1 MKILVVMKRFGANKD
16 MVMQDFGRQIRLFE
30 NLKQHKIDF
39 LCPDYTKKENKDVK
53 LHNMDFYMRAI
64 NIMNPFNFLKD
75 FNQTLKKGKYDVIVA
90 TTTPIIGFISYFF
103 SKKYKI
109 KLLYDL
115 QDNYEIYDAY
125 KIPFFKYIDKYVTKK
140 ADAVICVSNIL
151 KDKVKKFRK
160 KPIYIIENGVEINL
174 FKSMPKLRAR
184 KILKLPIKSKIIVY
198 IGHISN
204 IKGFDILYD
213 AFKIVKEKC
222 QNTYLLL
229 SGKID
234 KDIDLKKP
242 NIIFKT
248 FPKRKDV
255 VAAINAADV
264 AVLPNTENVFTKYC
278 FPYKVLEYM
287 ACKVPIV
294 ATNIGD
300 ISKLLK
306 NYEDSLCTPNSR
318 SLADKI
324 IKNFNKN
331 KVNYNIIKKYNWK
344 NLSRKL
350 DSILRNI

>member
-16 MVMQDFGRQIRLFE
+16 MVIQDFGRQIRLFE

-53 LHNMDFYMRAI
+53 LHNMDFYIRAI
-64 NIMNPFNFLKD
+64 NITNPFNFLKD
-75 FNQTLKKGKYDVIVA
+75 FNQILKKRKYDVIVA

-125 KIPFFKYIDKYVTKK
+125 KTPFFKYIDKYVTKK

-151 KDKVKKFRK
+151 KSKVKKFRK

-184 KILKLPIKSKIIVY
+184 KILKLPTKSKIIVY

-204 IKGFDILYD
+204 IKGFDILYE
-213 AFKIVKEKC
+213 AFKIVKEKYP
-222 QNTYLLL
+222 NTYLLL

-234 KDIDLKKP
+234 KNIDIEIRGRRDYIIINLLDSGIGFKNKKTKDLIKP
-242 NIIFKT
+242 Y
-248 FPKRKDV
+248 
-255 VAAINAADV
+255 
-264 AVLPNTENVFTKYC
+264 FTTKE
-278 FPYKVLEYM
+278 KGTGLGLS
-287 ACKVPIV
+287 IV
-294 ATNIGD
+294 
-300 ISKLLK
+300 
-306 NYEDSLCTPNSR
+306 
-318 SLADKI
+318 DKI
-324 IKNFNKN
+324 ISDHNGSINFINQKNGAKIQIIIPNK
-331 KVNYNIIKKYNWK
+331 
-344 NLSRKL
+344 
-350 DSILRNI
+350 